1 MQEQCQSQSS
11 YRELQI
17 YQLSHSW
24 AVEVHR
30 FTLHLPRF
38 EQHETAS
45 HLRRASKSV
54 SANIVE
60 GYGRRGYKADFI
72 KFLVY
77 AHASCDESVEWLQHI
92 CDCHQNKADEAE
104 TLKQQAE
111 QISRKLNRFIQT
123 VSASHRISK

>member
-77 AHASCDESVEWLQHI
+77 AHASCDESVEWLQYI
-92 CDCHQNKADEAE
+92 GACHQSKADEAE